1 VTSACGIQV
10 DQAVHL
16 PRKRN
21 KDYKEIFEFAPKL
34 NVLKDSLRE
43 VSVAVV
49 VSKDVVLYAAN
60 LLVSS

>member
-1 VTSACGIQV
+1 MTSACGIQV

-49 VSKDVVLYAAN
+49 VL
-60 LLVSS
+60 